1 MTLFFWVPLLLA
13 VTDTEEAT
21 SIPWCSQCQSL
32 EDWRPSWGLSSELGE
47 NRAQLLLMFER
58 QFSRQDRENLT
69 KDKMRRRADSTKLS
83 VCEYLAKF
91 IGYCTLV

>member
-1 MTLFFWVPLLLA
+1 MYLILLLLIFYTRVWLVRLVNDPIFWVPLLLA

-58 QFSRQDRENLT
+58 QFSRQDRAEKT
-69 KDKMRRRADSTKLS
+69 SRKIK
-83 VCEYLAKF
+83 
-91 IGYCTLV
+91 